1 MTDIFDNEI
10 HLGDYVV
17 TVNDFSRYGSSL
29 SWPSKVIGFKHEK
42 YEDDDYILVERRY
55 PIWLRGQPVKQCA
68 SDCMITSL
76 HNYINAQ
83 KKMLQDDRRRRNEP
97 PPTIVIDLSHHT
109 NPFRPA
115 DVEDWQRPYIKWKY
129 IGKDGCEHTNHPQTR
144 KRKARKMRRFVM
156 TKDIQKDIPVEYME
170 LIDKRIEE
178 AKRRIKEEFANK

>member
-1 MTDIFDNEI
+1 MTDFFDNEI

-17 TVNDFSRYGSSL
+17 TVNDYFHYGSSL
-29 SWPSKVIGFKHEK
+29 SYPSKVIGFEHE
-42 YEDDDYILVERRY
+42 YDDYVVVERRY
-55 PIWLRGQPVKQCA
+55 PIWQRGQPIEQRA

-83 KKMLQDDRRRRNEP
+83 KKMLKKDRRDRNGP
-97 PPTIVIDLSHHT
+97 PPTIIIDLCHHA

-144 KRKARKMRRFVM
+144 KRKARKVRRFVM
-156 TKDIQKDIPVEYME
+156 TEDVPVEYMD
-170 LIDKRIEE
+170 IINKRIEE
-178 AKRRIKEEFANK
+178 AKRKIKEEFANK